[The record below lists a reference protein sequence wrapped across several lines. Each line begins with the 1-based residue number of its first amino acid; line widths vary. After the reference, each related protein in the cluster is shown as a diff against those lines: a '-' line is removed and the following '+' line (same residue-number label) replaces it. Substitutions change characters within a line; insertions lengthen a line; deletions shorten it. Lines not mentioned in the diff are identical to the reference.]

1 LYTSLENESPDGKS
15 RLGCGA
21 RARMGG
27 IKRTERMEKVPA
39 VVPAQRQSQRF
50 SSRIGRQVFLF
61 QETQAS

>member
-1 LYTSLENESPDGKS
+1 
-15 RLGCGA
+15 
-21 RARMGG
+21 MGG